1 MPKSNNLAN
10 ADLNLTFCKVKTL
23 TASNQLW
30 AACVNVTVGDD
41 GTVTI
46 TELSGNNY
54 MRELVE
60 QTGES
65 YPGVLGSAS
74 GRAITNVRRFSFAK
88 AVGGPWQRFN
98 AIAFYD
104 AQTGG
109 NLRYWG
115 YLTLSESEKSAGGKL
130 VEEGESLY
138 FDPGAFRVEV
148 LDHDVALE

>member
-1 MPKSNNLAN
+1 MPKSDTLAN
-10 ADLNLTFCKVKTL
+10 SDLNLTFCKTKTV
-23 TASNQLW
+23 TAPNQLW
-30 AACVNVTVGDD
+30 AACVNVTVADD
-41 GTVTI
+41 GSITI
-46 TELSGNNY
+46 TELAGYNY

-65 YPGVLGSAS
+65 YPGVLGYAS

-98 AIAFYD
+98 GIAFYD

-115 YLTLSESEKSAGGKL
+115 YLTLSESEQFAGGKL

-148 LDHDVALE
+148 LGHDVALE